1 MSAPTYDD
9 AQFLPGRPL
18 YDRDGHRIGKIS
30 DVYVD
35 AYAQRAQ
42 WAVVHTGLFG
52 LRESFVPL
60 DRLTFAEHGATV
72 PFTKDHV
79 KEAPHAEPEAD
90 LSAEEEER
98 LYSHYELGAP
108 PAAGD
113 AGSSDAQRGADSGA
127 AAADAGSADAATV
140 PRSPDGG
147 QPRQR
152 RPSHLIRVTRHT
164 VLAEQRRRAGES
176 TQSHESGAGDQSWAR
191 RSF

>member
-60 DRLTFAEHGATV
+60 DRLTFAEAGATV

-79 KEAPHAEPEAD
+79 KEAPHAEPETE

-98 LYSHYELGAP
+98 LYSHYGLGAP
-108 PAAGD
+108 PREADSADAAGD
-113 AGSSDAQRGADSGA
+113 V
-127 AAADAGSADAATV
+127 GSADAAAV
-140 PRSPDGG
+140 PRSPDAG
-147 QPRQR
+147 QPGQR
-152 RPSHLIRVTRHT
+152 RPSHLIRVTRQT
-164 VLAEQRRRAGES
+164 VLAEQRRRAGDS